1 MADAMYRKILAAVNE
16 YSNSELAAR
25 YAISLAQACQ
35 AKLTLIFVAAQG
47 MDLAVIRQAEAALE
61 RLFLEAAAKNLEVES
76 IIKRGEACQQISA
89 VVREKEIHLAF
100 SATRHEDVSRRYFT
114 RTVARKLMLH
124 LPCSVALVRVVHP
137 GQIFSQN
144 ILVPY
149 RGRPAHPE
157 EKAFF
162 VGKLAEAFGAAVT
175 LFHAPE
181 PLSRFF
187 ADLRRGKPPK
197 PEKPIFHEI
206 DRFLGFLEQYRI
218 SPQQR
223 LGHGPAGRAITLEAA
238 LQRHD
243 LIIMGASERGLW
255 ESLISGNPVE
265 EVLRETPCNLIILL
279 ARLKHP

>member
-1 MADAMYRKILAAVNE
+1 MYRKILAAVNE

-35 AKLTLIFVAAQG
+35 AKLTLIFVAAKG
-47 MDLAVIRQAEAALE
+47 MDLGLMRQAEAALE
-61 RLFLEAAAKNLEVES
+61 RLFLEAAAKSLEVES
-76 IIKRGEACQQISA
+76 IVKKGEPWRQISA
-89 VVREKEIHLAF
+89 VVREHGINLAF

-114 RTVARKLMLH
+114 QTVARKLMLY

-137 GQIFSQN
+137 GQIFPQN

-181 PLSRFF
+181 PISRFF
-187 ADLRRGKPPK
+187 ADLRRGKPPE
-197 PEKPIFHEI
+197 PEKHISREV
-206 DRFLGFLEQYRI
+206 DRFFDYLKQHRI
-218 SPQQR
+218 SPQKR
-223 LGHGPAGRAITLEAA
+223 LGHGPAGRAITVEAA
-238 LQRHD
+238 LKRHD

-255 ESLISGNPVE
+255 ESLVSGNPVE

-279 ARLKHP
+279 PRLKRP

>member
-1 MADAMYRKILAAVNE
+1 MYRRILAAVNE

-25 YAISLAQACQ
+25 YAISLAHACQ

-47 MDLAVIRQAEAALE
+47 MDLTLIRQAEAALE

-76 IIKRGEACQQISA
+76 IIKRGEALPHISA
-89 VVREKEIHLAF
+89 VVRENEIDLAF

-114 RTVARKLMLH
+114 RTVARKLMLN

-137 GQIFSQN
+137 GQLFPQN
-144 ILVPY
+144 ILVPF
-149 RGRPAHPE
+149 RGRPPHLE

-162 VGKLAEAFGAAVT
+162 VGKLAEAFSAAVT

-181 PLSRFF
+181 PISRFF
-187 ADLRRGKPPK
+187 ADLRRGKPPA
-197 PEKPIFHEI
+197 PEKHIPHEI
-206 DRFLGFLEQYRI
+206 DRFLNYLEKFRI
-218 SPQQR
+218 SPQHR
-223 LGHGPAGRAITLEAA
+223 LGLGPAGRAITLEAA

-255 ESLISGNPVE
+255 ESLISRDPVE

-279 ARLKHP
+279 PRLKRP